1 MYEIDCPHCKGTG
14 AAKGIA
20 IISKEEIYT
29 SCATCHGTGTIEVE
43 D

>member
-14 AAKGIA
+14 LIETTYQLSGEKVTVCCA
-20 IISKEEIYT
+20 I
-29 SCATCHGTGTIEVE
+29 CNGTKTVEVE